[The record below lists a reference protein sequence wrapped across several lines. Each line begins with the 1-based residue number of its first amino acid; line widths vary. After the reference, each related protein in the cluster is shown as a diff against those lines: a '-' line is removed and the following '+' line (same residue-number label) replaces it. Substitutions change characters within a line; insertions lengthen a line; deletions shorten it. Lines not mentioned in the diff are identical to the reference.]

1 MAEKR
6 AWLTNPTTGEKLHAW
21 SHVKSIFYNKA
32 TNILLKDKLDEMDKL
47 IDEKIK
53 KAMMSNVQINDQ
65 NKVPTS
71 ALAFAMNQA
80 ITQNKNAITQLN
92 SDLGKDYWST
102 VGKVEVISPNS
113 WHKSNISIT
122 LPPGTYIL
130 GYKAHGNISA
140 NAYINTKIDNAAES
154 FPLYE
159 KEINMPLSIAD
170 GSTLRSVSNVVMRL
184 NNSEVTLYFWA
195 YSTIVT
201 SITCEVWAI
210 RIK

>member
-53 KAMMSNVQINDQ
+53 KAMMSNTQINDQ

-92 SDLGKDYWST
+92 SELNLDVHVSSVIFTSGSFGYAVQLVGDFGTSSLGWSDT
-102 VGKVEVISPNS
+102 EIYFDREEGGRWRRVWTINPPAEKV
-113 WHKSNISIT
+113 
-122 LPPGTYIL
+122 
-130 GYKAHGNISA
+130 
-140 NAYINTKIDNAAES
+140 
-154 FPLYE
+154 
-159 KEINMPLSIAD
+159 
-170 GSTLRSVSNVVMRL
+170 
-184 NNSEVTLYFWA
+184 
-195 YSTIVT
+195 
-201 SITCEVWAI
+201 
-210 RIK
+210 